1 MGIYGGYAY
10 SSSFVYVCCMY
21 HNPWTYETFSSTHNC
36 TCFGHPQQRP
46 PSKDTQ
52 IQPPHAHTLT
62 CLKEVLCSLTE
73 ENLSQ
78 FFSML
83 LASDFIDMTHAW
95 YSVAKS
101 GFKFST
107 VEHMREKQRF
117 ILIFGCVCFSF
128 CCYLEILLPVK
139 LYSWFSLERYPVCS
153 ISHLSAHS
161 LLKSD
166 FSALFLVLLKKL
178 KNGFYVKCLI
188 ILFIKR
194 CLDWV
199 MVFGII
205 IFLVNVLSS

>member
-1 MGIYGGYAY
+1 MRPSHAHATARALVIHSNVHQVRILKSNPTSPHTTCTYTDLPQR
-10 SSSFVYVCCMY
+10 SFV
-21 HNPWTYETFSSTHNC
+21 
-36 TCFGHPQQRP
+36 
-46 PSKDTQ
+46 PS
-52 IQPPHAHTLT
+52 P
-62 CLKEVLCSLTE
+62 

-78 FFSML
+78 FFSPL

-101 GFKFST
+101 GLKFSIM
-107 VEHMREKQRF
+107 EHMREKQRI
-117 ILIFGCVCFSF
+117 ILTFGCVCFSF
-128 CCYLEILLPVK
+128 CCYLEIFLPVK

-153 ISHLSAHS
+153 ISRLSAHS

-166 FSALFLVLLKKL
+166 FSALFLVLLKEL
-178 KNGFYVKCLI
+178 KNGFYVKRLI
-188 ILFIKR
+188 ILFIRR